1 MSKPATKPKPAAT
14 SKPATKPKP
23 AETSKPWQTT
33 HDLGLLGPRN
43 PCLGPPHPGG
53 RGIQPKH
60 MQWPTVRQAFAPV
73 KCTLIRWSKKYKWFQ
88 ILCLGWVEVRAGL
101 GRSNAEVGGQVSWR
115 LIKFAPIWTSR
126 QKKVCK
132 KSKSVPPDGIKSVD
146 RIIKLLSLFKQR
158 WSAEGQFTVE
168 KRALALTVK
177 VCKACINQDKP
188 LF

>member
-73 KCTLIRWSKKYKWFQ
+73 KCTLIRWGKKVQMVPNSLPGLSGGSGWFGQEERKGWCAGFLTINQ
-88 ILCLGWVEVRAGL
+88 ICTNL
-101 GRSNAEVGGQVSWR
+101 N
-115 LIKFAPIWTSR
+115 FAP
-126 QKKVCK
+126 K
-132 KSKSVPPDGIKSVD
+132 KSSQKIKVS
-146 RIIKLLSLFKQR
+146 
-158 WSAEGQFTVE
+158 SAWWDQIGG
-168 KRALALTVK
+168 
-177 VCKACINQDKP
+177 P
-188 LF
+188 YH